1 MQSAQKI
8 KRILYS
14 IIEETGKKNI
24 HVNIISSI
32 EASQKYI
39 DTIIDACMRRLK
51 YESTDRDL
59 DITIAI
65 LCEALLHFMLTVS
78 TLPSE
83 RKVEI
88 RYGLTIDVVIPNLL
102 TLKTRPDKSIIV
114 QIIKDVEDFNKISQL
129 EFLQPN
135 SQNIWVIS
143 SKPFLTTRYTEY
155 MVFPNFG
162 RHKYSHIIIDINKF
176 LTETGDNSFRFV
188 HSRF

>member
-24 HVNIISSI
+24 QVNINSSI

-51 YESTDRDL
+51 DESTDCDL
-59 DITIAI
+59 DIKIAI

-83 RKVEI
+83 RKVEV

-102 TLKTRPDKSIIV
+102 TLKRTPDKSIIL

-129 EFLQPN
+129 EFLQPH

-143 SKPFLTTRYTEY
+143 S
-155 MVFPNFG
+155 N
-162 RHKYSHIIIDINKF
+162 
-176 LTETGDNSFRFV
+176 RF
-188 HSRF
+188 

>member
-8 KRILYS
+8 KRLLYS
-14 IIEETGKKNI
+14 IIKRQAKYI
-24 HVNIISSI
+24 QANIISTI

-39 DTIIDACMRRLK
+39 DTIIDACMARLK
-51 YESTDRDL
+51 FESTDCDL
-59 DITIAI
+59 VITIAI
-65 LCEALLHFMLTVS
+65 ICEALLHFILTNS

-88 RYGLTIDVVIPNLL
+88 RYVLPIDVVIPNLL
-102 TLKTRPDKSIIV
+102 TLKRSSAKSIIV

-129 EFLQPN
+129 EFLQPL

-155 MVFPNFG
+155 VVFPNLG
-162 RHKYSHIIIDINKF
+162 RDKYSHVIIDINKF
-176 LTETGDNSFRFV
+176 LTETGDTSFRFI

>member
-1 MQSAQKI
+1 M
-8 KRILYS
+8 
-14 IIEETGKKNI
+14 
-24 HVNIISSI
+24 

-39 DTIIDACMRRLK
+39 DTIIDACMRRLE
-51 YESTDRDL
+51 YESADCDL

-102 TLKTRPDKSIIV
+102 TLKRRPDKSIIV
-114 QIIKDVEDFNKISQL
+114 QIRKDVEDFNKIAQL
-129 EFLQPN
+129 EFLQPH

-143 SKPFLTTRYTEY
+143 SKPYLTTRYTEY
-155 MVFPNFG
+155 VVFPNSG
-162 RHKYSHIIIDINKF
+162 RHKYSHIHYRHKQIFNR
-176 LTETGDNSFRFV
+176 NSR
-188 HSRF
+188 